1 MVATIKFRPYRRFDA
16 RIWIITAIGLL
27 NVAGFSL
34 SLPFLSLYLYQERGV
49 PMIVVGMIILFSIRS
64 RGGISAMGQHKQA
77 DVSKDI
83 LTKSCIVFVPEGI
96 KHCTLIIR
104 MVDRP
109 IFGFTTSPAAAWTKH

>member
-1 MVATIKFRPYRRFDA
+1 
-16 RIWIITAIGLL
+16 
-27 NVAGFSL
+27 
-34 SLPFLSLYLYQERGV
+34 
-49 PMIVVGMIILFSIRS
+49 
-64 RGGISAMGQHKQA
+64 MGQHKQA

-109 IFGFTTSPAAAWTKH
+109 IFGFTTSPAAAWAKH